1 MFKASNKKLFK
12 TEQEPFS
19 NTFTMSNFQK
29 IPFKDS
35 SLTNS
40 ATIKFINLNN
50 NSCPKPK
57 TIKDSKKFNKLIV
70 ELTAFKNLFTLFKR
84 KEKEFSAKIWDFGKE
99 TCTSCKLKKIFL
111 GDSLKMQWITVS
123 KIYSMLGNYRLK
135 QEIWSGNTPKKDK
148 SKKER

>member
-1 MFKASNKKLFK
+1 MFKASNKKSFK

-40 ATIKFINLNN
+40 ATIKFINLSN
-50 NSCPKPK
+50 NSCQKPK
-57 TIKDSKKFNKLIV
+57 TIKDSKKFNKQIV
-70 ELTAFKNLFTLFKR
+70 ELSVFKNLFILFKR

-99 TCTSCKLKKIFL
+99 IYTSCKLKKIFS
-111 GDSLKMQWITVS
+111 GDLSKM
-123 KIYSMLGNYRLK
+123 
-135 QEIWSGNTPKKDK
+135 P
-148 SKKER
+148 